1 MQTPLALQGAS
12 SRALA
17 LDLGERR
24 IGVALSDTLGMV
36 ARPLEIF
43 SRTSRKADFAHIGA
57 LVTTHQVTAVVVGL
71 PLNMDG
77 SEGHQAAWVR
87 DYSAA
92 LAKTLT
98 VPVHLWD
105 ERLTSEEAEDIL
117 RTQGKS
123 TAKGT
128 IDAVAAAVILQSYLD
143 SHYQNVHYS
152 HSQSPDCSG

>member
-1 MQTPLALQGAS
+1 MQTPSAS
-12 SRALA
+12 RNVNFRALA

-24 IGVALSDTLGMV
+24 IGVAISDALGMM

-57 LVTTHQVTAVVVGL
+57 LVATHQVDVVVMGL

-77 SEGHQAAWVR
+77 SEGRQAAWVR

-92 LAKTLT
+92 LAETLT
-98 VPVHLWD
+98 VPMHLWD
-105 ERLTSEEAEDIL
+105 ERLTSEEAADIL
-117 RTQGKS
+117 RAQGKS

-128 IDAVAAAVILQSYLD
+128 LDAVAAAVILQSYLD
-143 SHYQNVHYS
+143 SHYQGTH
-152 HSQSPDCSG
+152 HSQSPDRAD

>member
-1 MQTPLALQGAS
+1 MRSTNF
-12 SRALA
+12 RALA

-24 IGVALSDTLGMV
+24 IGVAISDALGMV

-43 SRTSRKADFAHIGA
+43 SRTSRKADFAHISA
-57 LVTTHQVTAVVVGL
+57 LVVTHQIDVVIVGL
-71 PLNMDG
+71 PFNMDG

-92 LAKTLT
+92 LAETLT
-98 VPVHLWD
+98 VPVEYWD
-105 ERLTSEEAEDIL
+105 ERLTSEEAVDIL
-117 RTQGKS
+117 RAQGKS

-143 SHYQNVHYS
+143 SRYLDSRYLDAHHNLS
-152 HSQSPDCSG
+152 TD

>member
-1 MQTPLALQGAS
+1 MQTSLAPQRANL
-12 SRALA
+12 RALA

-24 IGVALSDTLGMV
+24 IGVAVSDALGIV

-43 SRTSRKADFAHIGA
+43 ARTSRKADFAHIGA
-57 LVTTHQVTAVVVGL
+57 LVTAHQVEAIVVGL

-77 SEGHQAAWVR
+77 SEGRQAAWVR

-92 LAKTLT
+92 LAETLS
-98 VPVHLWD
+98 VPIHFWD

-117 RTQGKS
+117 RAQGKS

-128 IDAVAAAVILQSYLD
+128 LDAVAAAVILQSYLD
-143 SHYQNVHYS
+143 SYYQDAHY
-152 HSQSPDCSG
+152 SQSPDCTD

>member
-1 MQTPLALQGAS
+1 MRSAS
-12 SRALA
+12 FRALA

-24 IGVALSDTLGMV
+24 IGVAVSDALGMV

-57 LVTTHQVTAVVVGL
+57 LVTTHQVVAVVVGL

-77 SEGHQAAWVR
+77 SEGRQAAWVR

-92 LAKTLT
+92 LAETLA

-105 ERLTSEEAEDIL
+105 ERLTSEEAADIL
-117 RTQGKS
+117 RAQGKP

-128 IDAVAAAVILQSYLD
+128 LDAVAAAVILQSYLD
-143 SHYQNVHYS
+143 SRYLDAQYNEHRS
-152 HSQSPDCSG
+152 

>member
-1 MQTPLALQGAS
+1 MRSANF
-12 SRALA
+12 RALA

-24 IGVALSDTLGMV
+24 IGVAVSDALGMV

-43 SRTSRKADFAHIGA
+43 ERTSRHADFAHIGA
-57 LVTTHQVTAVVVGL
+57 LVAAHQVDAVIVGL
-71 PLNMDG
+71 PFNMDG

-98 VPVHLWD
+98 VPVEFWD
-105 ERLTSEEAEDIL
+105 ERLTSEEAVDIL
-117 RTQGKS
+117 RARGKS

-143 SHYQNVHYS
+143 AQYNEH
-152 HSQSPDCSG
+152 